1 MKRRLGIS
9 DCRGMTLIEVVIVIA
24 IIATLAAVAIP
35 SLITTLDLKDREAT
49 QQKLDNI
56 ETALNNYYEDIGE
69 YPSYRDLSADGRK
82 LADDNGWDS
91 SLDYLVYNPY
101 PLEGTNIK
109 DTVRHEKWS
118 GPYLT
123 ASFHKGDYK
132 KDAWGRDISYEPQ
145 YGRSRIESR
154 DGQQHAGAVDLPA
167 NAVMIASMGK
177 TPGWGFRDAS
187 MSGSG
192 GPTGGMI
199 TWRELSLFIPYSEL
213 MSKYE
218 HILKENV
225 IKFINPANID
235 RTKAKETI
243 DSFEEIKTAICGSPD
258 DLEGGGCITG
268 FAADVGLIAPQN
280 LETAKPEVALSLED
294 FRDFDNPLQLL
305 IVRFVDA
312 ASKDLYYGAPRD
324 VPPPYR
330 MGDPSGF
337 NVQKGDLGYCWMG
350 WRGPYM
356 TFDYG
361 THYTNQE
368 DDMGI
373 TYDCFLDGWREPLRV
388 HEEGD
393 AYNGAVL
400 DLGFGNRD
408 EDQDNY
414 AALAGLIA
422 SPGPNRMFDRM
433 TGLMLD
439 PNLQRSGGNP
449 SSMIG
454 SDGQDDDDVFVPL
467 YKRDIWAN
475 IAPDMVLEALDA
487 EASIN
492 TPVDIQLAYNT
503 GTLPSVMDYVTG
515 IAVIYPDPKQAPG
528 FNVVELMG
536 SAAPIGILSPTNQHI
551 YKESFTKIQTNQF
564 IPVGYAFFYIMV
576 VHHRNIGTQQTGY
589 CPALQQRLG
598 WQEVAW
604 TGVTQT
610 QVYGERVCIKNGIS
624 TIALKFTLLGGG

>member
-1 MKRRLGIS
+1 MKRRLGIRA
-9 DCRGMTLIEVVIVIA
+9 CRGMTLIEVVIVIA

-49 QQKLDNI
+49 QLKLDNI
-56 ETALNNYYEDIGE
+56 EVALNNYYEDVGE
-69 YPSYRDLSADGRK
+69 YPSYQDLSGDARQ
-82 LADDNGWDS
+82 LADDNKWESIDF
-91 SLDYLVYNPY
+91 LVYNPY
-101 PLEGTNIK
+101 PQESTDIR
-109 DTVRHEKWS
+109 DTVRHDNWR

-123 ASFHKGDYK
+123 ASFHKDDYK
-132 KDAWGRDISYEPQ
+132 KDAWGRPISYEPQ
-145 YGRSRIESR
+145 YGRSRAESR

-167 NAVMIASMGK
+167 NAVMMASMGK

-213 MSKYE
+213 MTKYE

-235 RTKAKETI
+235 RTKAKETE
-243 DSFEEIKTAICGSPD
+243 DRFEEIKTAISGSPE

-268 FAADVGLIAPQN
+268 FAADIGMVTAPN
-280 LETAKPEVALSLED
+280 LDTAKPEVAISLED

-305 IVRFVDA
+305 IMRFVDS
-312 ASKDLYYGAPRD
+312 ASKELSYGAPRD

-330 MGDPSGF
+330 MGDPSEF
-337 NVQKGDLGYCWMG
+337 NVRKGDLGYCWMG

-356 TFDYG
+356 TTDYG
-361 THYTNQE
+361 IFYRNE
-368 DDMGI
+368 DDDMVI
-373 TYDCFLDGWREPLRV
+373 TYDCFLDGWCNPLRV
-388 HEEGD
+388 GD
-393 AYNGAVL
+393 VYTTGAVL

-408 EDQDNY
+408 EDQENY

-439 PNLQRSGGNP
+439 PNLQRPGGNP
-449 SSMIG
+449 SGALG
-454 SDGQDDDDVFVPL
+454 SDGQEDDDVFVPL
-467 YKRDIWAN
+467 YKRDLFAN
-475 IAPDMVLEALDA
+475 IAPDTVIEGLGGDA
-487 EASIN
+487 AIN

-503 GTLPSVMDYVTG
+503 GTLPSITDYVSG

-536 SAAPIGILSPTNQHI
+536 SAAPISILSPTNQHI

-576 VHHRNIGTQQTGY
+576 VQHGNIGTQQTGY
-589 CPALQQRLG
+589 CLALQQKLG

-610 QVYGERVCIKNGIS
+610 KVYGERICIKNGMS
-624 TIALKFTLLGGG
+624 TITVKFTLLGGG